1 MDDVERRRIN
11 SHFAVSSVF
20 TIIIT
25 TDIDSGNDGG
35 TMSTT
40 AIIAE
45 QNYPSEVQHYQAL
58 LLKTQ
63 QLLIN

>member
-35 TMSTT
+35 AMSTT

-45 QNYPSEVQHYQAL
+45 QNYPSEV
-58 LLKTQ
+58 
-63 QLLIN
+63 